1 MYFCNG
7 FNVLLSRESWMHE
20 EVNVF
25 SNNSHRGPKMN
36 ELVKESE
43 LKRFRYLPP
52 RDRMR
57 IEKQKK
63 ADEEAERMK

>member
-1 MYFCNG
+1 MFVWNDSNKSCKMDE
-7 FNVLLSRESWMHE
+7 LL
-20 EVNVF
+20 
-25 SNNSHRGPKMN
+25 
-36 ELVKESE
+36 KESDW
-43 LKRFRYLPP
+43 KRFRYLPP